1 MFWALTQDVTCSDIS
16 LYPCNQI
23 SDLRMLSAAASRHTL
38 IVGNLLCDTFCL
50 AYCRRQNSCPINF
63 QKDQISVAIKNILS
77 RCHSLSPTACRITAV
92 MIRTGSRHRG
102 QHAENKI
109 HTVLNLFPMRFGL
122 MREPHKWY
130 SSSEITVN
138 LKD

>member
-1 MFWALTQDVTCSDIS
+1 MYGALARDVTCSDIS

-23 SDLRMLSAAASRHTL
+23 PDLRMLSAAASRHTL

-92 MIRTGSRHRG
+92 MIRTSSRHRR
-102 QHAENKI
+102 QHAENKNS
-109 HTVLNLFPMRFGL
+109 HC
-122 MREPHKWY
+122 
-130 SSSEITVN
+130 
-138 LKD
+138 LKPVPDAFWPNERAALHMLHLELI